1 LLRNEI
7 LALSGEMVHM
17 TKEILNMEEAAE
29 FFNVSVKTFIKLLK
43 EEKVPARKIGR
54 EWRFSSEALIKW
66 LASGDSQQYSS
77 SESDTREFF
86 DKVAP
91 EWETIRGSFYD
102 DEVVKRLT
110 DSGLLEKDATLIDM
124 GTGDGYLARSAAKN
138 VSKVIA
144 VDISGEMLKTL
155 IEKAEKSG
163 IKNIETVESDGCDM
177 PIEDEAADVVCANM
191 FLHHIEEPL
200 LAIREMYRVLKP
212 GGKAFLADLR
222 EHGNVEFKNR
232 MHDIWP
238 GFSQKEVK
246 GWFEKCEFKNIKIES
261 IDKKSSVKKADDGIF
276 IVIAE
281 K

>member
-1 LLRNEI
+1 MN
-7 LALSGEMVHM
+7 
-17 TKEILNMEEAAE
+17 KEILNMEEAAE

-54 EWRFSSEALIKW
+54 EWRFSSEALVQW

-77 SESDTREFF
+77 SESDAREFF

-91 EWETIRGSFYD
+91 EWDAIRGGYYD
-102 DEVVKRLT
+102 DEVVGRLT
-110 DSGLLEKDATLIDM
+110 ESGLLKNDAMLIDI
-124 GTGDGYLARSAAKN
+124 GTGDGYLARSAAT
-138 VSKVIA
+138 KVNKVLA

-155 IEKAEKSG
+155 INKAQESG
-163 IKNIETVESDGCDM
+163 IKNIETIESDGCDM
-177 PIEDEAADVVCANM
+177 PIEDESADVICANM
-191 FLHHIEEPL
+191 FLHHIEQPL

-222 EHGNVEFKNR
+222 EHGNLDFKNK
-232 MHDIWP
+232 MHDTWP
-238 GFSQKEVK
+238 GFSQREVK
-246 GWFEKCEFKNIKIES
+246 GWFEKCGFKNIKVEI
-261 IDKKSSVKKADDGIF
+261 INKKPSAKKADEGIF